1 MLAITFDTLRY
12 ARRLQSAGVPA
23 QQAEV
28 QAELMAEA
36 FGFYIDNLVT
46 REYLDARLATL
57 EQGLEKRFAGIERT
71 LALHSWIMA
80 ITAAGVLLPQIR
92 DFLG

>member
-1 MLAITFDTLRY
+1 MSAITFDTLRY

-46 REYLDARLATL
+46 REHLDARLAKL
-57 EQGLEKRFAGIERT
+57 EQVLEKRFAGIERT
-71 LALHSWIMA
+71 LTLHSWIMA

-92 DFLG
+92 GFLG

>member
-1 MLAITFDTLRY
+1 MSAIAFDTLRY

-46 REYLDARLATL
+46 REHLDARLATL
-57 EQGLEKRFAGIERT
+57 EQGLEKRFARIERT
-71 LALHSWIMA
+71 QTLHSWIMT